1 MVVLK
6 YNDLEEYIEEDW
18 KGRDVHEKTDPD
30 AMKIRQRKEMKK
42 AKAILI
48 RGMKILSKIL
58 VKDKPTLYTGLSK
71 LLEKYAVKIV
81 WEDFNSLDYEWS
93 QFKVIDLST
102 DPDLI
107 FKTLEEQLRHMII
120 FREQYTKDDLQV
132 LSKLKYALPKE
143 YDNIFMYLN
152 TNKEQNKSYK

>member
-81 WEDFNSLDYEWS
+81 
-93 QFKVIDLST
+93 
-102 DPDLI
+102 
-107 FKTLEEQLRHMII
+107 
-120 FREQYTKDDLQV
+120 
-132 LSKLKYALPKE
+132 
-143 YDNIFMYLN
+143 
-152 TNKEQNKSYK
+152 

>member
-1 MVVLK
+1 M
-6 YNDLEEYIEEDW
+6 
-18 KGRDVHEKTDPD
+18 
-30 AMKIRQRKEMKK
+30 
-42 AKAILI
+42 
-48 RGMKILSKIL
+48 
-58 VKDKPTLYTGLSK
+58 
-71 LLEKYAVKIV
+71 
-81 WEDFNSLDYEWS
+81 
-93 QFKVIDLST
+93 IDLST